1 MKKSIEIYLHMVC
14 VILLLI
20 GGLNWGLIGS
30 FNLNL
35 VQLINEKT
43 FNSPLFEN
51 SVYIIVGLCAL
62 YLGSNRNFYLP
73 FLGDTVLAPST
84 LALSEGRTDANI
96 EVEVDAKGADL
107 VMYWAAEP
115 SASQEQDGTK
125 FAYDAYD
132 KFTNAG
138 VVPVVNNKAKLKV
151 KCPQKYWVNKWGIKK
166 TTLEN
171 HVHYRLIFPNGWA
184 SEVMT
189 RQLDC

>member
-1 MKKSIEIYLHMVC
+1 MDKSVEVYIHMVC

-20 GGLNWGLIGS
+20 GGLNWGLVGS

-35 VQLINEKT
+35 VKLINEKT

-51 SVYIIVGLCAL
+51 SIYILVGLCAL

-84 LALSEGRTDANI
+84 LLRSEGRSDADI
-96 EVEVDAKGADL
+96 EVDVDAKGADL

-115 SASQEQDGTK
+115 TGEEQQDGTK

-132 KFTNAG
+132 KFSNAG
-138 VVPVVNNKAKLKV
+138 VVPVINDKAKLKV
-151 KCPQKYWVNKWGIKK
+151 KCPQQYWVKKWGVKS
-166 TTLEN
+166 TLSK
-171 HVHYRLIFPNGWA
+171 HVHYRLIYPNGWA

-189 RQLDC
+189 HQLNC